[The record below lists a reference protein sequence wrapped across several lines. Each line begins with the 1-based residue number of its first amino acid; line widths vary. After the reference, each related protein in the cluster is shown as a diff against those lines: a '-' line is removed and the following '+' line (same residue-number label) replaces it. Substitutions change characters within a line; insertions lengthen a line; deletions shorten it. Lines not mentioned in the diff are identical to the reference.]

1 MAIYKEQTE
10 TDRVRKNSSNEIN
23 NAIDQEIAQHVN
35 DMSNKS
41 PEAINKR
48 IRELEQEWDVE
59 RNLEVIAPSLI
70 LGGLALGSFVNK
82 KWLILPGMV
91 AAFLLQHGIQGWCPP
106 VPVLRFF
113 GVRTKNEIDREKYA
127 LKALKGDFEKTAS
140 DRSTSTIIDAVNS

>member
-1 MAIYKEQTE
+1 MIHTQNKE
-10 TDRVRKNSSNEIN
+10 TDRVRKNSSNTIN
-23 NAIDQEIAQHVN
+23 NSIDQDIAQHVN

-41 PEAINKR
+41 PEAINER
-48 IRELEQEWDVE
+48 IRQLEQEWDVE

-70 LGGLALGSFVNK
+70 LGGLAMGAFLNK
-82 KWLILPGMV
+82 KWLVLPGLV

-113 GVRTKNEIDREKYA
+113 KIRTKGEIDREKYA

-140 DRSTSTIIDAVNS
+140 DKSTSTIINAVNS

>member
-1 MAIYKEQTE
+1 MKIHTAQTE
-10 TDRVRKNSSNEIN
+10 TDRVRKNSSHEVN

-41 PEAINKR
+41 PETINRR

-59 RNLEVIAPSLI
+59 RNIEVIAPSLI
-70 LGGLALGSFVNK
+70 LGGLALSAFAGK
-82 KWLILPGMV
+82 KWLVLPGMV
-91 AAFLLQHGIQGWCPP
+91 AAFLLQHGIRGWCPP

-113 GVRTKNEIDREKYA
+113 GVRTKGEIDREKYA